1 MGIIGSDN
9 SSGGKMMKEIPSTRG
24 LEDSFQKMDRAAK
37 EKTRGIT
44 SEMVATAEAL
54 IKAQSTLIPKLS
66 NHRRRGEDKSPPTS
80 FIA

>member
-1 MGIIGSDN
+1 
-9 SSGGKMMKEIPSTRG
+9 MKKIPTARG
-24 LEDSFQKMDRAAK
+24 LQDSFQKMDKAAK

-44 SEMVATAEAL
+44 SEMIASAEAL

-66 NHRRRGEDKSPPTS
+66 NHKRRGEDKLPPTS

>member
-1 MGIIGSDN
+1 MINSDN
-9 SSGGKMMKEIPSTRG
+9 SFGGKLMKEIPSSRG
-24 LEDSFQKMDRAAK
+24 LQDSFQKMDKAAK

-44 SEMVATAEAL
+44 AEMVASAEAL

-66 NHRRRGEDKSPPTS
+66 NHKRRGEDILPPTS